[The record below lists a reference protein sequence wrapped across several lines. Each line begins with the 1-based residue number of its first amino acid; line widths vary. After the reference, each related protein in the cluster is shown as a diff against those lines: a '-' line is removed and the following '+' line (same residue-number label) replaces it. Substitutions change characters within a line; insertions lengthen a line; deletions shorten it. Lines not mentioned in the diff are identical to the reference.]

1 MYGIHSVIDL
11 SELIFNYLKIMLL
24 SGAMEIR
31 DVDDKGENPFLYAS
45 GWSGLGYIL
54 IKALVSHPFFSGLAM
69 LLSTKVASIAPKTSF
84 VAGNLTG
91 GVIPGWLLS
100 RNLEVLLGHPV
111 QFIFMAGAR
120 ELEEAMKKPAMII
133 DKSILESKAHQIAAA
148 VADYIYH
155 DVDFVA
161 GGAPNGMVLGHR
173 ISEILSLHYKRH
185 VPFVYVR
192 DKKKSGGHGEMITGI
207 QNNPYFQ
214 PGMTGLA
221 IGCFPG
227 DTHDDMTHHVSVAL
241 EEVGLKAVS
250 YHEASQEDGLSP
262 FHSSFFDG
270 MIRELS
276 PWEEFPGT
284 EQPEGVTAE
293 ELTNFTAST
302 RNSATALEKKYRL
315 HVPYAT
321 CLLSYDQPE
330 ANKQLDL
337 EGLDLIYLFTLREL
351 LKAARKIGSHP
362 GKLIKGYRQF
372 LADPISW
379 NKQRGLERVEKG
391 GTL

>member
-1 MYGIHSVIDL
+1 MYGIHSVIDI
-11 SELIFNYLKIMLL
+11 SELIFSALKTMLL
-24 SGAMEIR
+24 SGSMEIR
-31 DVDDKGENPFLYAS
+31 DVDDKGEDPFLYAS
-45 GWSGLGYIL
+45 GWSGIGYIL
-54 IKALVSHPFFSGLAM
+54 VKALVSHPFFPGLAM
-69 LLSTKVASIAPKTSF
+69 LLSIKVAATAPKTSF

-111 QFIFMAGAR
+111 QFMYMAGSR
-120 ELEEAMKKPAMII
+120 KIEEAMTKPVMIV
-133 DKSILESKAHQIAAA
+133 DKPVLESIAHQIAGA
-148 VADYIYH
+148 VVDYIPE

-161 GGAPNGMVLGHR
+161 GGAPDGMVLGHR
-173 ISEILSLHYKRH
+173 ISEILSLHYRRH

-207 QNNPYFQ
+207 QNNPFFK
-214 PGMTGLA
+214 PGMTALA

-227 DTHDDMTHHVSVAL
+227 HIDDMTGYVISV
-241 EEVGLKAVS
+241 LKESGFKTVS
-250 YHEASQEDGLSP
+250 YHEASEEDGLSP
-262 FHSSFFDG
+262 FQPSFFKD
-270 MIRELS
+270 MLRPLS
-276 PWEEFPGT
+276 PWEEFSGG

-302 RNSATALEKKYRL
+302 RNSATVLERKFRL

-330 ANKQLDL
+330 ANKQLGL
-337 EGLDLIYLFTLREL
+337 EGLDLIYLFVLKDL
-351 LKAARKIGSHP
+351 LTAARKIGSHP

-372 LADPISW
+372 LADPVGW
-379 NKQRGLERVEKG
+379 NKKRGIQQKEKG
-391 GTL
+391 GTI